1 MKNKNS
7 DITVSR
13 NSNQNLLFTFTK
25 NIFIMKKIITLSVLL
40 FLALIKINA
49 QDEKKV
55 IGIAPFTGAY
65 DTPILNSI
73 EEVVSSSFGKTK
85 RFNLVGRSQ
94 MNAIKNEKEL
104 QKTEDF
110 IDSKYIAQTKS
121 LGAQLLISGNVTS
134 VNATQETHTD
144 SQGRTS
150 YSYNSTITLDLKV
163 LDVETG
169 QVIASDVV
177 SSKADKGLLD
187 LKSWGNALTGSTPS
201 SGQEAYSVA
210 LKRLEKEI
218 DNFVSKNFPVSFL
231 IAEIQEQGGDGSAK
245 TILISGGSAFGL
257 KKGDKLSVAEL
268 VEMEVGGKKIIRKKE
283 IGELKITKVEDE
295 NFSICEVKSGGID
308 INSKFKAQAKLQ
320 ITTKQ

>member
-1 MKNKNS
+1 
-7 DITVSR
+7 
-13 NSNQNLLFTFTK
+13 
-25 NIFIMKKIITLSVLL
+25 MKKVILGFALLISAIIV
-40 FLALIKINA
+40 KA
-49 QDEKKV
+49 QEEKKI

-65 DTPILNSI
+65 DSSILSSI

-94 MNAIKNEKEL
+94 MNAIKKEKEL

-121 LGAQLLISGNVTS
+121 LGAQMLISGNVTS

-150 YSYNSTITLDLKV
+150 YSYNSIITLDLKV
-163 LDVETG
+163 LDVESG
-169 QVIASDVV
+169 QVIASDIV
-177 SSKADKGLLD
+177 SSKANKGLLD
-187 LKSWGNALTGSTPS
+187 LKGWGSALTGSSPS

-218 DNFVSKNFPVSFL
+218 DDFVSKNFPVSFL

-245 TILISGGSAFGL
+245 NLLINGGSSYGL
-257 KKGDKLSVAEL
+257 KKGDKLAVVEL
-268 VEMEVGGKKIIRKKE
+268 VDMEVGGKKVTRKKE

-295 NFSICEVKSGGID
+295 NFSICEVKAGGIE
-308 INSKFKAQAKLQ
+308 INSKFKAQNKLQ
-320 ITTKQ
+320 IITK

>member
-1 MKNKNS
+1 
-7 DITVSR
+7 
-13 NSNQNLLFTFTK
+13 
-25 NIFIMKKIITLSVLL
+25 MKKIITLSVLL

>member
-1 MKNKNS
+1 
-7 DITVSR
+7 
-13 NSNQNLLFTFTK
+13 
-25 NIFIMKKIITLSVLL
+25 MKKIITLSVLL

-94 MNAIKNEKEL
+94 MNAIKNEKEV

>member
-7 DITVSR
+7 DITVSN
-13 NSNQNLLFTFTK
+13 NSNQNLLYNFTK
-25 NIFIMKKIITLSVLL
+25 NIFIMKKFITFLL
-40 FLALIKINA
+40 LLLLTINKINA
-49 QDEKKV
+49 QEEKKV

-65 DTPILNSI
+65 NESILNSI

-94 MNAIKNEKEL
+94 MNAIKKEKEL

-110 IDSKYIAQTKS
+110 IDSNYIAQTKS

-134 VNATQETHTD
+134 VTATEEAHTD
-144 SQGRTS
+144 SKGRTF
-150 YSYNSTITLDLKV
+150 YSYNSTITFDLKV

-169 QVIASDVV
+169 QVIASDIIT
-177 SSKADKGLLD
+177 SKADKGLLD
-187 LKSWGNALTGSTPS
+187 LKGLGSTLLGSAPS
-201 SGQEAYSVA
+201 NGQEAYSVA

-245 TILISGGSAFGL
+245 TILISGGSSYGL
-257 KKGDKLSVAEL
+257 KKGDKLTVVEL
-268 VEMEVGGKKIIRKKE
+268 VEMEVGGKKITRKKE

-295 NFSICEVKSGGID
+295 NFSICEVKVGGIE
-308 INSKFKAQAKLQ
+308 INSKYKAQGKLQ

>member
-1 MKNKNS
+1 
-7 DITVSR
+7 
-13 NSNQNLLFTFTK
+13 
-25 NIFIMKKIITLSVLL
+25 
-40 FLALIKINA
+40 
-49 QDEKKV
+49 
-55 IGIAPFTGAY
+55 
-65 DTPILNSI
+65 
-73 EEVVSSSFGKTK
+73 
-85 RFNLVGRSQ
+85 
-94 MNAIKNEKEL
+94 MNAIKKEKEL

-110 IDSKYIAQTKS
+110 IDSNYIAQTKS

-295 NFSICEVKSGGID
+295 NSSICEVKVGVIE
-308 INSKFKAQAKLQ
+308 INSKYKAQGKLQ

>member
-1 MKNKNS
+1 
-7 DITVSR
+7 
-13 NSNQNLLFTFTK
+13 
-25 NIFIMKKIITLSVLL
+25 MKKIITLSVLL

-94 MNAIKNEKEL
+94 MSAIKKEKEL

-320 ITTKQ
+320 INTKQ

>member
-1 MKNKNS
+1 
-7 DITVSR
+7 
-13 NSNQNLLFTFTK
+13 
-25 NIFIMKKIITLSVLL
+25 MKKIITLSVLL

-231 IAEIQEQGGDGSAK
+231 IAEIQDQGGDGSAK

>member
-1 MKNKNS
+1 MG
-7 DITVSR
+7 
-13 NSNQNLLFTFTK
+13 
-25 NIFIMKKIITLSVLL
+25 
-40 FLALIKINA
+40 LIKINA

>member
-1 MKNKNS
+1 
-7 DITVSR
+7 
-13 NSNQNLLFTFTK
+13 
-25 NIFIMKKIITLSVLL
+25 MKKIITLSVLL

-218 DNFVSKNFPVSFL
+218 DNFVSKNFPFSFL

>member
-94 MNAIKNEKEL
+94 MSAIKKEKEL

-110 IDSKYIAQTKS
+110 IDNNYISQTKS
-121 LGAQLLISGNVTS
+121 LGAQLLVSGNVTS

>member
-1 MKNKNS
+1 M
-7 DITVSR
+7 VSR
-13 NSNQNLLFTFTK
+13 NYNQNHLFTFTK

-121 LGAQLLISGNVTS
+121 LGAQLLISGTVTS

-268 VEMEVGGKKIIRKKE
+268 VEMEVGGKKIVRKKE
-283 IGELKITKVEDE
+283 IGELKVTKVEDE
-295 NFSICEVKSGGID
+295 NFSICEVRSGGID
-308 INSKFKAQAKLQ
+308 INSKFKAQSKLQ
-320 ITTKQ
+320 IITKQ

>member
-7 DITVSR
+7 DITVSN
-13 NSNQNLLFTFTK
+13 NSNQNLLYNFTK
-25 NIFIMKKIITLSVLL
+25 IIFTMKKIITFSVLL
-40 FLALIKINA
+40 FLTIIKINA

-55 IGIAPFTGAY
+55 LGIAPFTGAY
-65 DTPILNSI
+65 DSSILNSV

-94 MNAIKNEKEL
+94 MSAIKKEKEL

-110 IDSKYIAQTKS
+110 IDNNYISQTKS
-121 LGAQLLISGNVTS
+121 LGAQLLVSGNVTS